1 MSEVVATREID
12 WAPTANI
19 ALKAAAGFWFL
30 VTVIGQWVFVA
41 YIVGVFGPPRVPWR
55 FRGLEQPA
63 STWNRG
69 R

>member
-12 WAPTANI
+12 WAPTADT

-41 YIVGVFGPPRVPWR
+41 FKILHDTFS
-55 FRGLEQPA
+55 ESA
-63 STWNRG
+63 HCSTIATTF
-69 R
+69 